1 MDETLS
7 KLLRIG
13 LMTSQERGE
22 ENNRFLSMIQ
32 RFAEVFSQSSR
43 LPEIDRVY
51 EELVRIIIEE
61 TDFEN
66 CSIVVYNPDA
76 EHLSLKAAFG
86 LNDLLNGYSSEEYNR
101 DLLFHLDEGIAGRV
115 FRMSNPFFVED
126 GSSDIIPRREGAKV
140 STASMVCLPLTDIGV
155 INISS
160 PHPQRFSPP
169 TRRNWEL
176 VGQILSF
183 FLNGLL
189 SRGEKACPVP
199 PANADCGD
207 ERIQSCSSDS
217 PPRETLP
224 LPQQAIESTPQGICL
239 LDAEGL
245 ILQVNQSIERKHGM
259 KASEFKG
266 RSPAILFS
274 EPSEFKEI
282 LNKASLSQAQEL
294 TNVSMMTGDGGSYKA
309 DVNLVRLSGDRG
321 TTVGF
326 LLVVHDMTK
335 RNSLAEKLVQTEKL
349 AALGIMAGGVA
360 HDFNNLLMA
369 ILGNIQLM
377 MPGITDEQIQRRLQN
392 IEKAVQDGANTVR
405 RLQKFTE
412 RTRDSQN
419 APLSADVGEAISDVM
434 ELTRPRWKN
443 AMERSGRSIRFQL
456 DLAPRCFAAIG
467 ASDLREVL
475 TNLVFNAVEAMPEG
489 GVIKL
494 SCQSTE
500 EQILLEVSDT
510 GIGMS
515 GEVASKIFDPFF
527 TTKEVGNSG
536 LGLSVCWSLITRNG
550 GDIRVESRP
559 GKGTVFHIALPRTA
573 TLHGEASN
581 RGVRHLKD
589 SCNLLVIDD
598 DPEILEILRDMLRLK
613 GHRVTATDC
622 AQEALQLIR
631 SNPYDLVLTDLG
643 MPAVSGW
650 EIAKQAKAKD
660 PRLPVILITGWGAQY
675 EDEDLTGSGVDHVL
689 SKPLSWD
696 RLLDT
701 VSELLSPGVA
711 PQSRR
716 HLQTV

>member
-7 KLLRIG
+7 KILRIG
-13 LMTSQERGE
+13 LLASQERDE
-22 ENNRFLSMIQ
+22 DNNRFLSMIQ
-32 RFAEVFSQSSR
+32 RFAEVFSFRSK
-43 LPEIDRVY
+43 PAETDHVY
-51 EELVRIIIEE
+51 EKLVRIIIEE

-66 CSIVVYNPDA
+66 CSIVLWNPDA
-76 EHLSLKAAFG
+76 EQLRLKAAFG
-86 LNDLLNGYSSEEYNR
+86 LNELLRSPGVKEYNQG
-101 DLLFHLDEGIAGRV
+101 LLFHRDEGLAGRV
-115 FRMSNPFFVED
+115 FRMNTPFFVED
-126 GSSDIIPRREGAKV
+126 GSLETIPHQEGAKI
-140 STASMVCLPLTDIGV
+140 TPASMVCLPLTDMGV
-155 INISS
+155 LNISCS
-160 PHPQRFSPP
+160 HPRRFSAP

-176 VGQILSF
+176 VGQIVSF

-189 SRGEKACPVP
+189 SV
-199 PANADCGD
+199 D
-207 ERIQSCSSDS
+207 ERVRLVRDTNAGCGNEGAHVSSSDS
-217 PPRETLP
+217 PPPETLP
-224 LPQQAIESTPQGICL
+224 LPQQAIENTPQGICL
-239 LDAEGL
+239 LDAKGF
-245 ILQVNQSIERKHGM
+245 ILQVNQSIERRHGLR
-259 KASEFKG
+259 ASEFEG

-274 EPSEFKEI
+274 DPSEFQE
-282 LNKASLSQAQEL
+282 LLGKAATSQAQEL
-294 TNVSMMTGDGGSYKA
+294 TNVSMMAGDGGSYRA
-309 DVNLVRLSGDRG
+309 DINLVRLSGAQG
-321 TTVGF
+321 ATGGF

-377 MPGITDEQIQRRLQN
+377 MPGITDEEVHRRLQN

-412 RTRDSQN
+412 RTRDSHN
-419 APLSADVGEAISDVM
+419 APVSVDVGEAISDVM

-456 DLAPRCFAAIG
+456 DLAPRCFASIG

-489 GVIKL
+489 GLITLTCKSVR
-494 SCQSTE
+494 E
-500 EQILLEVSDT
+500 RILLQVSDT
-510 GIGMS
+510 GIGMG
-515 GEVASKIFDPFF
+515 GEVAARIFDPFY
-527 TTKEVGNSG
+527 TTKGVGNSG
-536 LGLSVCWSLITRNG
+536 LGLSVCWSLITRSG
-550 GDIRVESRP
+550 GDIRVQSQP
-559 GKGTVFHIALPRTA
+559 GKGTVFEIDLPA
-573 TLHGEASN
+573 AVTLPGEAQT
-581 RGVRHLKD
+581 RGAEHLKD
-589 SCNLLVIDD
+589 SYSLLVIDD

-613 GHRVTATDC
+613 GHRVTATGC
-622 AQEALQLIR
+622 AQEAIQLIR

-660 PRLPVILITGWGAQY
+660 PQLPVILITGWGAQY
-675 EDEDLTGSGVDHVL
+675 EEEDLTSSGVDHVL

-701 VSELLSPGVA
+701 VSELLSPGVM
-711 PQSRR
+711 PQPMP